1 MAKPDMAAA
10 LPHDGVPSC
19 SKTRMASR
27 PETTGSPDVI
37 G

>member
-1 MAKPDMAAA
+1 MPQPDMAAA
-10 LPHDGVPSC
+10 HDAVASGSN
-19 SKTRMASR
+19 TRMASR